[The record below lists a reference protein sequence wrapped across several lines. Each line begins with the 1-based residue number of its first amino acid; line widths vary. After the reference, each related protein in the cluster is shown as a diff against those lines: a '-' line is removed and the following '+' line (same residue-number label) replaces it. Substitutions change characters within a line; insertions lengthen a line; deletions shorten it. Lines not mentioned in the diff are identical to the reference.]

1 MITAVV
7 GLVAFCFGVFMT
19 ALLVAAREQEERGW

>member
-7 GLVAFCFGVFMT
+7 GLVAFCFGVLMT
-19 ALLVAAREQEERGW
+19 ALLVAACEQEERGC